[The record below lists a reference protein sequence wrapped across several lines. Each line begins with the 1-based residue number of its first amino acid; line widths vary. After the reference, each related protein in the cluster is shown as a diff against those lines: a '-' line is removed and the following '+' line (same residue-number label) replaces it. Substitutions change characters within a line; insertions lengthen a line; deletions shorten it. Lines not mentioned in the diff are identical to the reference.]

1 MSPVSRT
8 TRKYPLTLK
17 QASTGVGDLV
27 RQANCLPKVS
37 DYGPG
42 YGRLAAF
49 ETCDPSF
56 LICRK
61 FLWLHSRL
69 LLHLQDEIQQLER
82 DLEREDEWELRSG
95 DPVKLR
101 ARRLDCNRPDAK
113 RQVLLTKIHEK
124 LKEYGEPVVR

>member
-1 MSPVSRT
+1 M
-8 TRKYPLTLK
+8 
-17 QASTGVGDLV
+17 
-27 RQANCLPKVS
+27 PKIS

-69 LLHLQDEIQQLER
+69 LLHLQDEVQQLER
-82 DLEREDEWELRSG
+82 DHEREDEWELKSG
-95 DPVKLR
+95 DPIKLR

-113 RQVLLTKIHEK
+113 RQVLLANIQEK
-124 LKEYGEPVVR
+124 LKEYGGSVMR